1 MAWSSAMILPRWM
14 FSNTVNLRVCNSKD
28 RVCTKD
34 LQSRE
39 YLVCTATGVHDMIW
53 LVDKIVR

>member
-1 MAWSSAMILPRWM
+1 MDVFEYSKFAS
-14 FSNTVNLRVCNSKD
+14 NSKD

-34 LQSRE
+34 LQGRE